1 MSRAADVVFGVL
13 LLGVLAALLV
23 TSLRQR
29 PIFLELVAAVER
41 VAQAEELRTTVITN
55 QRRQL
60 VILGVICR
68 NTART
73 ERDHRECRA
82 LDAAP

>member
-1 MSRAADVVFGVL
+1 MRRAADVVFGVL

-41 VAQAEELRTTVITN
+41 VAKAEELRSTIIVN

-60 VILGVICR
+60 VILGIICR

-73 ERDHRECRA
+73 PRDHRECQA

>member
-1 MSRAADVVFGVL
+1 MKRALDVTFGVVL
-13 LLGVLAALLV
+13 LAVLLALLV

-29 PIFLELVAAVER
+29 PIFLELVSAVER
-41 VAQAEELRTTVITN
+41 VAKAEELRTTVIGN

-60 VILGVICR
+60 VILGIICR

-73 ERDHRECRA
+73 PRDHRECQT